1 VTSNGSTTKVL
12 LVSVFYFPVN
22 PSGGHAGNERRVD
35 VSTLITNR

>member
-12 LVSVFYFPVN
+12 LVSVSYFPVN